1 MLKDCLLIVHKT
13 GLIEKIDRRNHKVIP
28 INITKNKQGY
38 LCIRI
43 DYKKVPIHKIV
54 AMVYLGCTAG
64 VAPLAILEGGLME
77 ITHINHNKGDN
88 GVDNLL
94 LA

>member
-1 MLKDCLLIVHKT
+1 MEIMLKDCLLIVHKT
-13 GLIEKIDRRNHKVIP
+13 GLIEKIDRRNHNVIP

-54 AMVYLGCTAG
+54 AMVYLGCTS
-64 VAPLAILEGGLME
+64 LME

-94 LA
+94 VKGY